1 MTDPVS
7 ILSVGVSC
15 PGGTGPD
22 ALEADWPTR
31 RISEITNPART
42 REVSTIDL
50 NTAPFNRWR
59 MRPRLR
65 RASPL
70 SHHLIEA
77 VAQTLEARPD
87 IDPARVGLV
96 GSFFIGC
103 LVYSVKFYRGLTTD
117 GRRFASP
124 ILFPETVVNTPL
136 SHVVSELKIGGPVY
150 SQVGDTSCWVSAL
163 RTAALWLANGDAE
176 HVIVVGGEEFDPH
189 FLDVMHAA
197 RWFPHDPEISVAE
210 GAGAVLLGKKSPHA
224 LADII
229 QIADGFS
236 FRNKTQAAAAAN
248 ACLAEF
254 DSNLPVSDTAA
265 NWLRP
270 IATRALAGRRL
281 IPGRLPP
288 RNETFTAT
296 CAWHTIQ
303 AALAAPKPLL
313 LPFWGLSQQ
322 LGALALAQGETDLP
336 LPSLPAG

>member
-15 PGGTGPD
+15 PGGTGPA

-31 RISEITNPART
+31 RVSEITDPART

-50 NTAPFNRWR
+50 NADPFNRWR
-59 MRPRLR
+59 LRPRLR

-103 LVYSVKFYRGLTTD
+103 LVYSVKFYKGLTTD

-163 RTAALWLANGDAE
+163 RTAALWLANGDVD
-176 HVIVVGGEEFDPH
+176 HVIAVGGEEFDPH

-197 RWFPHDPEISVAE
+197 RWFQTSPEICVSE
-210 GAGAVLLGKKSPHA
+210 GAGAVLLGKKSPDA
-224 LADII
+224 LAHITRI
-229 QIADGFS
+229 VDGFS
-236 FRNKTQAAAAAN
+236 FRNKNQAAVAAEE
-248 ACLAEF
+248 CFAEF
-254 DSNLPVSDTAA
+254 DPALPVADTAA
-265 NWLRP
+265 NWIRP
-270 IATRALAGRRL
+270 IAAKALTNRTLWSCSAK
-281 IPGRLPP
+281 P
-288 RNETFTAT
+288 RIEAFTAT
-296 CAWHTIQ
+296 CAWNTIHGVLS
-303 AALAAPKPLL
+303 ARGPLVV
-313 LPFWGLSQQ
+313 PFWGLSQQ
-322 LGALALAQGETDLP
+322 IGAIEITV
-336 LPSLPAG
+336 

>member
-15 PGGTGPD
+15 PGGAGPA
-22 ALEADWPTR
+22 ALAADWPTR
-31 RISEITNPART
+31 RVSEITDPART

-50 NTAPFNRWR
+50 NTEPFNRWR
-59 MRPRLR
+59 LRPRLR

-103 LVYSVKFYRGLTTD
+103 LVYSVKFYKGLVTD

-150 SQVGDTSCWVSAL
+150 SQVGDTSCWATAL

-197 RWFPHDPEISVAE
+197 RWFPQDPEISVAE
-210 GAGAVLLGKKSPHA
+210 GAGAILLGKNSPHA
-224 LADII
+224 LAHIT

-236 FRNKTQAAAAAN
+236 FRNKTQAADAAQS
-248 ACLAEF
+248 CLAAF
-254 DSNLPVSDTAA
+254 DPDLPVADTAA

-270 IATRALAGRRL
+270 IAAKALAGRKL
-281 IPGRLPP
+281 SDCCGTP
-288 RNETFTAT
+288 RIEAFTAT
-296 CAWHTIQ
+296 CAWNTIR
-303 AALAAPKPLL
+303 AAQEARGPVVV
-313 LPFWGLSQQ
+313 PFWGLSQQ
-322 LGALALAQGETDLP
+322 FGATEI
-336 LPSLPAG
+336 SV